1 MIQKRKSEYL
11 EEHALGKKLSF
22 SNLVVRYA
30 REIPLGKV
38 TTYGA
43 LSRAAGGGSMG
54 ARSIT
59 SVLAKAWNSGVH
71 DIPFHRI
78 VYSDGRIWMAPEY
91 EAERTKKYKQEKIEI
106 ENGKIKDF
114 HQKLH
119 EFK

>member
-1 MIQKRKSEYL
+1 MIQKRKSEFI
-11 EEHALGKKLSF
+11 EERAQDEKLSF

-30 REIPLGKV
+30 REVPPGRV

-59 SVLAKAWNSGVH
+59 SVLAKAWNNGVR

-78 VYSDGRIWMAPEY
+78 VYADGRIWMAPEY
-91 EAERTKKYKQEKIEI
+91 EAERTKKYKKENIEI
-106 ENGKIKDF
+106 LNGKIKDF
-114 HQKLH
+114 HDKLY